1 MVDVPSNARRVSS
14 QKRGRGGGAPRRPA
28 DRRSKEPAAAPSGKA
43 APVQPPAPAVER
55 SDSAPAPTSLPAAGT
70 GITTE
75 CFNNLLSN
83 FTQALTASTPQAA
96 VGDGQQT
103 QLLCEMG
110 KLFLS
115 SMMTFNQIM
124 QNHAASSL
132 VTPQAAAPASTEPA
146 VIPGGEV
153 PESSAAS
160 STAGAFKKQEPR
172 VAGKGATRPQRTNAK
187 PSVKPARRDSESSGT
202 AKATKTG
209 VDGSEAEVSGDATH
223 PSVDATSGNA
233 ASVDGQK
240 PHRKEQSS
248 RQGDSRRRGDATHP
262 CDKAQHPVPH
272 NKRADALSGGDSKR
286 PYGAQKGNRPSG
298 KRDDTSTRYGSHAA
312 GKNVGRRVG
321 RADGNKHMSVATAV
335 QSPSAVVA
343 ATDQET
349 PKVDFNTAPT
359 PINVIEGAEG
369 AYLDGLVSAEEQL
382 NFSIY
387 RFVDSCTNANAAA
400 TERKVTV
407 GVENPAGWVGEQ
419 PARECT
425 TLTQTTDGT
434 CSDAFPSGA
443 VPNSIAEFMR
453 AAFMGDLEQLKM
465 QKDVDVSHVDDVGR
479 SALHYASAAGSSACV
494 EYLLASGVD
503 VNLADRKG
511 WTAIHIAVSKNFT
524 DVAKILVDAGANIF
538 TLLKHKCAPVRL
550 MDVYSPAIHFAAIKG
565 NKEITQ
571 LLLDHGATLN
581 DLDSANMTPLHYAA
595 FRANTD
601 YLRFVLDNGAVV
613 NVRDVNGRSPFH
625 AAALSG
631 LVENVKLMVERQ
643 PFLNEED
650 IWSLTPYK
658 LAELRKHAD
667 FVTYLRETLH
677 VSEED
682 PDDINRVLASTI
694 AVALQEPN
702 ADQIYRCVTRI
713 GADLSK
719 TVFDLTMQI
728 ERNGGV
734 LTADGSRKRTS
745 GGIFFT
751 CLRELYLNDIIS
763 KDDYNY
769 IRAAENEKRI
779 ANAKDR
785 RNLLKA
791 RT

>member
-1 MVDVPSNARRVSS
+1 MAEVQSNARRISS
-14 QKRGRGGGAPRRPA
+14 QRRGRGGAPRRTADKKSSGQATTPA
-28 DRRSKEPAAAPSGKA
+28 VKA
-43 APVQPPAPAVER
+43 APVASPTHAVGPAA
-55 SDSAPAPTSLPAAGT
+55 SAPAPTSLPTTGN

-83 FTQALTASTPQAA
+83 FTQALTSTNPQPGA
-96 VGDGQQT
+96 GDGQQT

-124 QNHAASSL
+124 QNHAVSAS
-132 VTPQAAAPASTEPA
+132 VPPQVAAPVSTAPA
-146 VIPGGEV
+146 VVPDVAV
-153 PESSAAS
+153 PESSTAS
-160 STAGAFKKQEPR
+160 SMAGATKKQEPR
-172 VAGKGATRPQRTNAK
+172 ATGKGTPRPQRANAK
-187 PSVKPARRDSESSGT
+187 PAGKSTRRDAESSST
-202 AKATKTG
+202 AKSTMTR
-209 VDGSEAEVSGDATH
+209 VEGSETEVVGDDNN
-223 PSVDATSGNA
+223 PSVDPTPLKTG
-233 ASVDGQK
+233 SVEGAK
-240 PHRKEQSS
+240 PNRKDQSAK
-248 RQGDSRRRGDATHP
+248 QGDQRRKGDAALP
-262 CDKAQHPVPH
+262 SDKGQHPMPR
-272 NKRADALSGGDSKR
+272 NKRAEFLSGSDMKR
-286 PYGAQKGNRPSG
+286 PYGAQKGDKPSG
-298 KRDDTSTRYGSHAA
+298 KRDDTSKRYGPNAA
-312 GKNVGRRVG
+312 GKDGARRGG
-321 RADGNKHMSVATAV
+321 RADASKQVRITTAV
-335 QSPSAVVA
+335 QSPSVVGAVA
-343 ATDQET
+343 DQET

-359 PINVIEGAEG
+359 PINVIEGGEG

-387 RFVDSCTNANAAA
+387 RFVDSCTNANLAA
-400 TERKVTV
+400 TERKVPV
-407 GVENPAGWVGEQ
+407 GIDNPSESVGTQ
-419 PARECT
+419 PDSEST
-425 TLTQTTDGT
+425 TLPRTADGVG
-434 CSDAFPSGA
+434 SDALPSGA
-443 VPNSIAEFMR
+443 VPNSTAEFMR
-453 AAFMGDLEQLKM
+453 AAFMGDLELLKM
-465 QKDVDVSHVDDVGR
+465 QKDVDVTHVDDVGR
-479 SALHYASAAGSSACV
+479 SALHYASAAGSAPCV

-524 DVAKILVDAGANIF
+524 DVAKMLVDAGANIT

-595 FRANTD
+595 FRANTE
-601 YLRFVLDNGAVV
+601 YLRFLLDNGAVV
-613 NVRDVNGRSPFH
+613 NVRDANGRSPFH

-631 LVENVKLMVERQ
+631 LIENVKLMVEHQ

-650 IWSLTPYK
+650 VWSLTPYK
-658 LAELRKHAD
+658 LAELRNHAD
-667 FVTYLRETLH
+667 FVTYLRETLN

-702 ADQIYRCVTRI
+702 SDQIYRCVTRI